1 MPAVTV
7 IKVPKSVKYVNGGM
21 QMSYGKANAAAVAT
35 TGGFGF
41 PGGFASVWTWIL
53 VLFVLLAVVAA
64 AGGFAGGYGY

>member
-1 MPAVTV
+1 
-7 IKVPKSVKYVNGGM
+7 
-21 QMSYGKANAAAVAT
+21 MSYGKANAAAVAT